1 MPNPKISANVLY
13 GAKQFINSQVYTPI
27 LTQFDPRVSNEFSIS
42 WKNERQIDR
51 DFGKKSIGDTYIRYS
66 MGPGNIFSINH
77 PDHPIHESH

>member
-51 DFGKKSIGDTYIRYS
+51 DFGKNVYIRDSVWDQETYS
-66 MGPGNIFSINH
+66 R
-77 PDHPIHESH
+77 

>member
-1 MPNPKISANVLY
+1 MPNPKISANVHY

-51 DFGKKSIGDTYIRYS
+51 DFGKNVYIRDS

>member
-51 DFGKKSIGDTYIRYS
+51 DFGKNVYIRYS
-66 MGPGNIFSINH
+66 VWDQETYSR
-77 PDHPIHESH
+77 